1 MHQLENHILY
11 IKINSL
17 MLYYKT
23 VNNLLKEVLLQ
34 LMAAKAFENFRLVGG
49 TSLSLQIGHRES
61 IDIDL
66 FSDVE
71 YGAID
76 FDAIEKYLVTNYKYV
91 DHLSTIISGIGK
103 SYLIGEHKDNSL
115 KLDIFYTDT
124 FIQDNIIVDSI
135 RMATIEEIIAMKLDV
150 VQRGGRKKDFW
161 DVHELFEKYSLNEM
175 LDLHKQRYPYTHDSD
190 LIIENFTDFSIA
202 DDEFNPIC
210 FKGKYWE
217 FIKEDIEEII
227 MKYKTP

>member
-1 MHQLENHILY
+1 
-11 IKINSL
+11 

-23 VNNLLKEVLLQ
+23 VNNLLKEGLLQ
-34 LMAAKAFENFRLVGG
+34 LMAAKEFENFRLVGG

-66 FSDVE
+66 FSDAE
-71 YGAID
+71 YGEID
-76 FDAIEKYLVTNYKYV
+76 FDALENYLETNFKYI
-91 DHLSTIISGIGK
+91 DHLSNIIPGMGK
-103 SYLIGEHKDNSL
+103 SYLIGEDKDNSL
-115 KLDIFYTDT
+115 KLDIFYTDK
-124 FIQDNIIVDSI
+124 FIQPIYLEDNI

-161 DVHELFEKYSLNEM
+161 DLHELFENYSLTQM
-175 LDLHKQRYPYTHDSD
+175 LDLHEQRYPYTHDRD
-190 LIIENFTDFSIA
+190 LIIQNFTDFSIA

-227 MKYKTP
+227 VKFKSNN

>member
-1 MHQLENHILY
+1 
-11 IKINSL
+11 
-17 MLYYKT
+17 MLYYNT

-34 LMAAKAFENFRLVGG
+34 LMAAKEFENFRLVGG

-61 IDIDL
+61 IGIDL

-71 YGAID
+71 YGKID
-76 FDAIEKYLVTNYKYV
+76 FVAIENYLEINFKYI
-91 DHLSTIISGIGK
+91 DHLSNIIPGMGK
-103 SYLIGEHKDNSL
+103 SYLIGEDKDNSL
-115 KLDIFYTDT
+115 KLDIFYTDK
-124 FIQDNIIVDSI
+124 FIQPIYLEDTI
-135 RMATIEEIIAMKLDV
+135 RMASIEEIIAMKLDV

-161 DVHELFEKYSLNEM
+161 DLHELFEKYTISQM
-175 LDLHKQRYPYTHDSD
+175 LDLHEQRYPYTHDSD
-190 LIIENFTDFSIA
+190 LIIQNFTDFSIA

-227 MKYKTP
+227 MQHKR

>member
-1 MHQLENHILY
+1 
-11 IKINSL
+11 

-23 VNNLLKEVLLQ
+23 VNNLLKDVLLQ

-66 FSDVE
+66 FSDID
-71 YGAID
+71 YGEID
-76 FDAIEKYLVTNYKYV
+76 FDAIEKYLDANYKYV
-91 DHLSTIISGIGK
+91 DHLSNIIPGIGK
-103 SYLIGEHKDNSL
+103 SYLIGEDKDNAL
-115 KLDIFYTDT
+115 KLDIFYTDK
-124 FIQDNIIVDSI
+124 FIQPIYLEDTI

-161 DVHELFEKYSLNEM
+161 DLHELFEKYSLNQM
-175 LDLHKQRYPYTHDSD
+175 LDFHEQRYPYTHDSD
-190 LIIENFTDFSIA
+190 LIIQNFTDFSLA
-202 DDEFNPIC
+202 DDEFNPVC

-227 MKYKTP
+227 MNFKTI

>member
-1 MHQLENHILY
+1 
-11 IKINSL
+11 

-34 LMAAKAFENFRLVGG
+34 LMAAKVFENFRLVGG

-66 FSDVE
+66 FSDVD
-71 YGAID
+71 YGEID
-76 FDAIEKYLVTNYKYV
+76 FDTIEKYLEANYKYV
-91 DHLSTIISGIGK
+91 DHLSNIIPGIGK
-103 SYLIGEHKDNSL
+103 SYLIGEDKDNAL
-115 KLDIFYTDT
+115 KLDIFYTDK
-124 FIQDNIIVDSI
+124 FIQPIYLEDTI

-161 DVHELFEKYSLNEM
+161 DLHELFEKYSLTQM
-175 LDLHKQRYPYTHDSD
+175 LDLHEQRYPYNHDSD
-190 LIIENFTDFSIA
+190 LIIQNFTDFSIA

-227 MKYKTP
+227 VNFKTI

>member
-1 MHQLENHILY
+1 
-11 IKINSL
+11 

-34 LMAAKAFENFRLVGG
+34 LMAAKEFENFRLVGG

-66 FSDVE
+66 FSDLE
-71 YGAID
+71 YGKID
-76 FDAIEKYLVTNYKYV
+76 FVAIENYLEINFKYI
-91 DHLSTIISGIGK
+91 DHLSNIIPGMGK
-103 SYLIGEHKDNSL
+103 SYLIGEYKDNAL
-115 KLDIFYTDT
+115 KLDIFYTDK
-124 FIQDNIIVDSI
+124 FIQPIYLEDTI

-161 DVHELFEKYSLNEM
+161 DLHELFEKYSLTQM
-175 LDLHKQRYPYTHDSD
+175 LDLHEQRYPYTHDRD
-190 LIIENFTDFSIA
+190 LIIQNFTDFSIA

-227 MKYKTP
+227 MQHKR

>member
-1 MHQLENHILY
+1 
-11 IKINSL
+11 

-34 LMAAKAFENFRLVGG
+34 LMAAKEFENFRLVGG
-49 TSLSLQIGHRES
+49 TSLSFHIGHRES

-71 YGAID
+71 YGKID
-76 FDAIEKYLVTNYKYV
+76 FVAIENYLETNFKYI
-91 DHLSTIISGIGK
+91 DHLTNIIPGMGK
-103 SYLIGEHKDNSL
+103 SYLIGEDKDNAL
-115 KLDIFYTDT
+115 KLDIFYTDK
-124 FIQDNIIVDSI
+124 FIHPIYLEDTI

-150 VQRGGRKKDFW
+150 IQRGGRKKDFW
-161 DVHELFEKYSLNEM
+161 DLHELFEKYSLTQM
-175 LDLHKQRYPYTHDSD
+175 LDLHEQRYPYTHDRD
-190 LIIENFTDFSIA
+190 LIIQNFTDFSIA

-227 MKYKTP
+227 MQHKR

>member
-1 MHQLENHILY
+1 
-11 IKINSL
+11 

-23 VNNLLKEVLLQ
+23 VNNLLKEGLLQ
-34 LMAAKAFENFRLVGG
+34 LMAAKEFENFRLVGG

-71 YGAID
+71 YGEID
-76 FDAIEKYLVTNYKYV
+76 FDAIENYLKTNFKCI
-91 DHLSTIISGIGK
+91 DHLSNIIPGMGK
-103 SYLIGEHKDNSL
+103 SYLIGEDKNNTL
-115 KLDIFYTDT
+115 KLDIFYTDK
-124 FIQDNIIVDSI
+124 FIQPIYLEDTI

-161 DVHELFEKYSLNEM
+161 DLHELFENYSLTRM
-175 LDLHKQRYPYTHDSD
+175 LDLHEQRYPYTHDRD
-190 LIIENFTDFSIA
+190 LIIQNFTDFSIA

-227 MKYKTP
+227 AKFKSKN

>member
-1 MHQLENHILY
+1 
-11 IKINSL
+11 

-34 LMAAKAFENFRLVGG
+34 LMAAKEFDKFRLVGG

-71 YGAID
+71 YGEID
-76 FDAIEKYLVTNYKYV
+76 FDAIQNYLEINFKYI
-91 DHLSTIISGIGK
+91 DHLSNIIPGMGK
-103 SYLIGEHKDNSL
+103 SYLIGEDKDNSL
-115 KLDIFYTDT
+115 KLDIFYTDK
-124 FIQDNIIVDSI
+124 FIQPIYLEDTI
-135 RMATIEEIIAMKLDV
+135 RMASIEEIIAMKLDV

-161 DVHELFEKYSLNEM
+161 DLHELFEKYSLTQM
-175 LDLHKQRYPYTHDSD
+175 LDLHEQRYPYTHDRD
-190 LIIENFTDFSIA
+190 LIIQNFTDFSIA

-227 MKYKTP
+227 MQHKR

>member
-1 MHQLENHILY
+1 
-11 IKINSL
+11 

-23 VNNLLKEVLLQ
+23 VNNLLKEGLLQ
-34 LMAAKAFENFRLVGG
+34 LMAAKEFENFRLVGG

-66 FSDVE
+66 FSDAE
-71 YGAID
+71 YGEID
-76 FDAIEKYLVTNYKYV
+76 FDALENYLETNFKYI
-91 DHLSTIISGIGK
+91 DHLSNIIPGMGK
-103 SYLIGEHKDNSL
+103 SYLIGEDKDNSL
-115 KLDIFYTDT
+115 KLDIFYTDK
-124 FIQDNIIVDSI
+124 FIQPIYLEDNI

-161 DVHELFEKYSLNEM
+161 DLHELFENYSLSQM
-175 LDLHKQRYPYTHDSD
+175 LDLHEQRYPYTHDRD
-190 LIIENFTDFSIA
+190 LIIQNFTDFSIA

-227 MKYKTP
+227 VQHKR

>member
-1 MHQLENHILY
+1 
-11 IKINSL
+11 

-66 FSDVE
+66 FSDVD
-71 YGAID
+71 YGEID
-76 FDAIEKYLVTNYKYV
+76 FDAIEKYLEANYKYV
-91 DHLSTIISGIGK
+91 DHLSNIIPGIGK
-103 SYLIGEHKDNSL
+103 SYLIGEDKDNAL
-115 KLDIFYTDT
+115 KLDIFYTDK
-124 FIQDNIIVDSI
+124 FIQPIYLEDTI

-161 DVHELFEKYSLNEM
+161 DLHELFEKYSLTQM
-175 LDLHKQRYPYTHDSD
+175 LDLHEQRYPYTHDSD
-190 LIIENFTDFSIA
+190 LIIQNFTDFSLA
-202 DDEFNPIC
+202 DDEFNPVC

-227 MKYKTP
+227 MNFKTI